1 MRTSTGS
8 SSGSGNN
15 KERRISDKRLTQVK
29 QDIDS
34 GTKKLATWEKKVEVV
49 ENDIKSLGT
58 DSSDRPLIIKLEST
72 KTFYQSKVD
81 AILKRVNS
89 SKRTLS
95 EYIDK
100 NNRLDDQRF
109 GE

>member
-1 MRTSTGS
+1 MNG
-8 SSGSGNN
+8 SGSGSGSN
-15 KERRISDKRLTQVK
+15 KERRVSDKRLTQVK

-34 GTKKLATWEKKVEVV
+34 GTKRLATWEKKVELV
-49 ENDIKSLGT
+49 ENDLKALNS
-58 DSSDRPLIIKLEST
+58 DSSDRPLIIKLETT

-81 AILKRVNS
+81 NILKRVNS

-109 GE
+109 SE

>member
-15 KERRISDKRLTQVK
+15 KVRRISDKRLTQVK
-29 QDIDS
+29 QDIDA
-34 GTKKLATWEKKVEVV
+34 GTERLATWEKKVEIVDN
-49 ENDIKSLGT
+49 EIKSLGT
-58 DSSDRPLIIKLEST
+58 DSSARPLIIKLET
-72 KTFYQSKVD
+72 RKTLYQSKVD
-81 AILKRVNS
+81 NILKRVNS

-95 EYIDK
+95 EYINK
-100 NNRLDDQRF
+100 NSSLDDQRF